1 MRRYDKRIRPFVDEN
16 RPVIVEMTIVMA
28 ILTELRE
35 NQQVAAVVFSQT
47 QRWRDPKLTWNPL
60 LFNNRTEVVVPQS
73 LLWVPKLFVYNSM
86 ETKEMLNEDKFDA
99 KVSHDGTIKLNIPQF
114 VTCLCRLNIDPFPF
128 DTQFCAIA
136 QASPL
141 LNTNEMDINATKPP
155 SDSYFAGNAEWEV
168 MNVSVRHMKF
178 LEDGEYRSEVHY
190 ILHLRRRPIYYI
202 TVIVA
207 PTFLISALS
216 ILGIFSPGTNDGP
229 RNEKVSLGLGS
240 LLAMTVLLDIVAGAM
255 PKSNS
260 IPLLGYYIV
269 AVILLCAVAVG
280 ISMAS
285 LAINRQLIHKG
296 KLPTRLTYRM
306 LLVSPFKDSAVIL
319 LCAVAVGISMASL
332 AINRQLIH
340 KGKLPTRLTYRML
353 LVSPFKDSAVILLC
367 AVAVGISMASL
378 AINRQLIHKGKLPTR
393 LTYRMLLVS
402 PFKDSAVILLCAVA
416 VGISMASLAINRQ
429 LIHKGKLPTRLTYR
443 MLLVSPFKDS
453 AVILLCAVAVGISMA
468 SLAINRQLIHKG
480 KLPTRLTYRML
491 LVSPFKDSK
500 KRRHTCTTKILDC
513 VAECEQPKSLQFPD
527 LELIYSR
534 LLEIA
539 ESQRS
544 FRRKLEMQ
552 LLRKSVE
559 LEWNKVFSRFDYF
572 FLFIFEL
579 LNLIILLMFLRNGF
593 LPVPQLPNDFAV

>member
-28 ILTELRE
+28 ILTELVAMKKHPALNFLSLQRE

-260 IPLLGYYIV
+260 IPLLALHQLILPSGYYIV
-269 AVILLCAVAVG
+269 
-280 ISMAS
+280 
-285 LAINRQLIHKG
+285 
-296 KLPTRLTYRM
+296 
-306 LLVSPFKDSAVIL
+306 
-319 LCAVAVGISMASL
+319 
-332 AINRQLIH
+332 
-340 KGKLPTRLTYRML
+340 
-353 LVSPFKDSAVILLC
+353 
-367 AVAVGISMASL
+367 
-378 AINRQLIHKGKLPTR
+378 
-393 LTYRMLLVS
+393 
-402 PFKDSAVILLCAVA
+402 
-416 VGISMASLAINRQ
+416 
-429 LIHKGKLPTRLTYR
+429 
-443 MLLVSPFKDS
+443 